1 MKKIV
6 LLALFASHFWQYT
19 YASTQLSQLKS
30 SEYTGTFLEEDI
42 PTIASPKEE
51 VRAVW
56 LTTIG
61 GLDWPHSYSQSANS
75 AKKQQTEFCRILDQ
89 LAAAGINTILL
100 QTRIRATTIFPSDYE
115 PWDGALS
122 GFPEKS
128 PGYDA
133 LAFCIEQ
140 CHLRGMK
147 LQAWVVCIPAGKW
160 NGTGCRRL
168 RRTHPS
174 MMKKVGDEGFLNPEK
189 AETATYLA
197 NLCADIAR
205 RYDVDGIHLDYI
217 RYPDG
222 WGKIRD
228 KEYGRECITRIV
240 REVHDA
246 VKAEKKWIVLSCSPV
261 GKYADTKRQW
271 SHGWNARDA
280 VCQDAALWLER
291 GYMDM
296 LFPMMYFR
304 GQNFYPFAID
314 WQERSSGKIIAP
326 GLGIYFMHPRESNW
340 SLDDITREF
349 EVARQ
354 YGLSNCMF
362 RSKFFTDNTKGIYD
376 YFSKTFATTPS
387 LQPAMTWLS
396 SSRPSAPTGLII
408 RKDDETTT
416 LQWDDNGGKY
426 NVYGSGSWPVDI
438 QKGAN
443 LLATELVSNSITF
456 RSPHTFNYF
465 AVTTVDRYGNESEA
479 TQSTTDEKAL
489 GLGDLKL
496 RFTYDNSKVWLR
508 NPNVYN
514 DQLIIV
520 RSIVG
525 NDIASSLVKYDSAQ
539 GYYIDVLDIK
549 PGHYRL
555 YAIKNTGKKP
565 TEHYLGWLS
574 VPIKRN

>member
-6 LLALFASHFWQYT
+6 LFALFASNFWQYA
-19 YASTQLSQLKS
+19 YASPLLSQSKNIGYS
-30 SEYTGTFLEEDI
+30 GTFLDEDV
-42 PTIASPKEE
+42 PTIACPKEE

-75 AKKQQTEFCRILDQ
+75 AKKQQEEFCKILDK
-89 LAAAGINTILL
+89 LAAAGINTVLL

-122 GFPEKS
+122 GFPDKS

-147 LQAWVVCIPAGKW
+147 LHAWVVCIPAGKW
-160 NGTGCRRL
+160 NGTGCKRL
-168 RRTHPS
+168 RRTHPN

-189 AETATYLA
+189 PETATYLA
-197 NLCADIAR
+197 DFCADIAR

-246 VKAEKKWIVLSCSPV
+246 VKAEKKWIALSCSPV

-280 VCQDAALWLER
+280 VCQDAVLWLER

-304 GQNFYPFAID
+304 GENFYPFAID
-314 WQERSSGKIIAP
+314 WKERSVGKTIAP

-340 SLDDITREF
+340 ALDDITREL
-349 EVARQ
+349 EVTRQ

-362 RSKFFTDNTKGIYD
+362 RSKFFTDNTKGIYN
-376 YFSKTFATTPS
+376 YFQKTFATSPS
-387 LQPAMTWLS
+387 TQPALTWLS
-396 SSRPSAPTGLII
+396 STLPATPTGFNVK
-408 RKDDETTT
+408 KDNEDIT
-416 LQWDDNGGKY
+416 LKWDNNGGKY
-426 NVYGSGSWPVDI
+426 NIYGSDSWPVDTH
-438 QKGAN
+438 KGSN

-456 RSPHTFNYF
+456 SLPRTFNYF

-479 TQSTTDEKAL
+479 VQSTTEVAAPNI
-489 GLGDLKL
+489 GNVNL

-508 NPNVYN
+508 NSKVYN
-514 DQLIIV
+514 GQLIIV

-525 NDIASSLVKYDSAQ
+525 NDVASSLVNYDSAR
-539 GYYIDVLDIK
+539 GFYIDVANLT
-549 PGHYRL
+549 PGHYKL
-555 YAIKNTGKKP
+555 YAVKNVGKK
-565 TEHYLGWLS
+565 TIEHPLGWLS
-574 VPIKRN
+574 VPLK